1 MPLRIVDLPKT
12 FRPGTSHVYPPFKN
26 GRYMEE
32 YVYHY
37 LADHRAA
44 IETEYA
50 YLPVYWTHLQNH
62 PAFSRM
68 KGNYQML
75 LDRALSEMPAGTRYF
90 TLVQHDDGPQLRL
103 PPDTVVFGACT
114 GTVPL
119 PLIYE
124 DVEDFLLR
132 MPRPPRKTQ
141 LASFVGTASTH
152 PLRSEMVHWMH
163 QRVASHGDVEI
174 HVRNIW
180 SPVVGETDS
189 SQFVASTL
197 RSRFCL
203 APRGYGRSSFRFFE
217 AMQLD
222 TVPVYIWDDVEWLPY
237 KDQLDYSAFS
247 VSIRQED
254 LPRLWDILDAVT
266 DEQYAQMQ
274 ESILRVR
281 RYFTLEGMCEYIVD
295 RIGLSGGQCFPA
307 SMAASS
313 RPCESSD
320 DSDQT
325 KK

>member
-32 YVYHY
+32 YAYHY
-37 LADHRAA
+37 LSDHRAE
-44 IETEYA
+44 IDTDYA

-68 KGNYQML
+68 RANYQL
-75 LDRALSEMPAGTRYF
+75 LLNRALAQLPAGTRF
-90 TLVQHDDGPQLRL
+90 LTIVQHDDGPQLDL
-103 PPDTVVFGACT
+103 PPGTLVFGACT
-114 GTVPL
+114 GTIPL

-124 DVEDFLLR
+124 DVDDVLLNLR
-132 MPRPPRKTQ
+132 RLPAKTM

-152 PLRSEMVHWMH
+152 PLRSEIVHSMH
-163 QRVASHGDVEI
+163 QRVRTHGDVEL

-189 SQFVASTL
+189 SQFVNSTL
-197 RSRFCL
+197 RSRFCI

-222 TVPVYIWDDVEWLPY
+222 TVPVYVWDDVEWLPY

-247 VSIRQED
+247 VSIPRAD
-254 LPRLWDILDAVT
+254 LPRIWDILSAVSE
-266 DEQYAQMQ
+266 EQYAAML
-274 ESILRVR
+274 ESIRRVR
-281 RYFTLEGMCEYIVD
+281 RYFTLEGMCEYVVD
-295 RIGLSGGQCFPA
+295 RIRCGGECFPSA
-307 SMAASS
+307 AAASAS
-313 RPCESSD
+313 TPCEPSD